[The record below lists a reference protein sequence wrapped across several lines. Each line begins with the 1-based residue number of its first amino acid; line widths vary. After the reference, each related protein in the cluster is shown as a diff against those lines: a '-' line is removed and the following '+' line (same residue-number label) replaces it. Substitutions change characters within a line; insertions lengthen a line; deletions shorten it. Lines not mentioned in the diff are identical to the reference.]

1 MFFFGKAFWIVA
13 QPLTLAL
20 IVNILAFLALLTGRR
35 KTAGFLSLLAGG
47 GLFIVLFTSAGA
59 WGLQQLE
66 ARYPRPT
73 FTTPPACMIVLGG
86 AFDLEVTAGRGG
98 MEMNQAADRFIEAA
112 RLARLYPQ
120 AKILVSGGDGS
131 FSGDYK
137 GDADLSPAYFEAM
150 GVEPGR
156 IIRETAS
163 RNTAENVGETKALLE
178 ANALSDCLLITSAY
192 HMPRAKALFDQV
204 GVTIV
209 PWPSDY
215 RSSGRVDLRLDFTQ
229 PSLNAQLASTA
240 AREWGA
246 IWFSRLRGQSDPLAP

>member
-1 MFFFGKAFWIVA
+1 MFFAGKAIWIVA

-20 IVNILAFLALLTGRR
+20 VFKVLAFVALVAGRR
-35 KTAGFLSLLAGG
+35 KLAGLLSLVAGTI
-47 GLFIVLFTSAGA
+47 LFVVLFTSIGA
-59 WGLQQLE
+59 WSLQRLE
-66 ARYPRPT
+66 ARYPRPALA
-73 FTTPPACMIVLGG
+73 TPPACMIVLGG
-86 AFDLEVTAGRGG
+86 AFDLEVTGGRGG

-150 GVEPGR
+150 GIDPARV
-156 IIRETAS
+156 IRETTS
-163 RNTAENVGETKALLE
+163 RNTVENVDETNRLLA
-178 ANALSDCLLITSAY
+178 ANRLSDCLLITSAY
-192 HMPRAKALFDQV
+192 HMPRAKALFDQA
-204 GVTIV
+204 GVATV

-215 RSSGRVDLRLDFTQ
+215 RSSGRVALRLDFSQ

-246 IWFSRLRGQSDPLAP
+246 IVAAKLSGRLPGV

>member
-1 MFFFGKAFWIVA
+1 MFVTGKVLWIVA

-20 IVNILAFLALLTGRR
+20 ICKVLAFLALVLGRR
-35 KTAGFLSLLAGG
+35 VLAGFLSLVAGTI
-47 GLFIVLFTSAGA
+47 LFVVLFTSVGA
-59 WGLQQLE
+59 WGLQELE
-66 ARYPRPT
+66 ARYQRPAL
-73 FTTPPACMIVLGG
+73 TTAPTCMIVLGG

-120 AKILVSGGDGS
+120 ARILVSGGDGS

-137 GDADLSPAYFEAM
+137 GDADLSSAYFEAM
-150 GVEPGR
+150 GVDPSR

-163 RNTAENVGETKALLE
+163 RNTAENVGETRALLS
-178 ANALSDCLLITSAY
+178 ANGLSDCLLITSAY
-192 HMPRAKALFDQV
+192 HMPRAKALFDAA
-204 GVTIV
+204 GLTTV

-215 RSSGRVDLRLDFTQ
+215 RASGRVTLRLDFTQ

-246 IWFSRLRGQSDPLAP
+246 ILVARMRGQADPLAP